1 MKTHGK
7 SVSYVRGTI
16 QGVGYGAFTH
26 YFAQSLNLDG
36 FVINL
41 PNGDV
46 EIETEGNKEDIS
58 RFIGKVKSDSP
69 GYVKGLE
76 IDWGQCRDKFNG
88 FHISF

>member
-1 MKTHGK
+1 MEKV
-7 SVSYVRGTI
+7 SVRIIVKGI
-16 QGVGYGAFTH
+16 VQGVGYRFFTH
-26 YFAQSLNLDG
+26 HSAQSLKLDG
-36 FVINL
+36 FVRNL

-46 EIETEGNKEDIS
+46 EIEIEGNKEDIL

-76 IDWGQCRDKFNG
+76 IDWDQYRDKFNG